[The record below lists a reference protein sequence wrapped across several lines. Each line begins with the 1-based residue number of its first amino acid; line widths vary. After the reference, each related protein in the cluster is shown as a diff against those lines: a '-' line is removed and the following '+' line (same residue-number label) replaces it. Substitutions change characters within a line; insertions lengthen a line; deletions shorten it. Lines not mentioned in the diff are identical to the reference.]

1 MSSVDQD
8 SAGKKFWGS
17 LDLVEKLLPYLDVFT
32 IILLAESKI
41 SCTIQILQKSSAVW
55 TKLARR
61 TFPGNHTW
69 SDQWSD
75 YSSSGRYWNFVKE
88 RFEEEKIQVL
98 HLTSILAKMDN
109 PKSHTLN
116 LLEIICEK
124 FPPIERS
131 GRSDFFIKLV
141 CPCHQSQHSVSPLG
155 FLLLEEVEGAHGSA
169 HQEVL
174 QIKVPFLKD
183 PLMSALGSRLSKQ
196 QVKMTKMHSGPAVC
210 WSRKNAADLFAL
222 IQNCEP
228 TQLSVYN
235 LHVEGNIEADGW
247 VDLARALPLTV
258 DSEDPSFSVTATRE
272 AMKEARREDLKA
284 VWDSLPVS
292 WDPAETVLP
301 LFCWFVDGG
310 AGSKTEFFYKIR
322 GEEEEGWN
330 ALLKDLDEFGG
341 ESAK

>member
-32 IILLAESKI
+32 IILLAESRI
-41 SCTIQILQKSSAVW
+41 SCTIQVLQKSSAVW
-55 TKLARR
+55 IKLVRR
-61 TFPGNHTW
+61 TFPGSQTW
-69 SDQWSD
+69 TD
-75 YSSSGRYWNFVKE
+75 YPSSGRYWNFVKE
-88 RFEEEKIQVL
+88 RFEEEKIQIL
-98 HLTSILAKMDN
+98 HLTSILAMMDN

-124 FPPIERS
+124 FPPVERS
-131 GRSDFFIKLV
+131 GKSDFYIKLA
-141 CPCHQSQHSVSPLG
+141 CPCHQAQHSVSPLG
-155 FLLLEEVEGAHGSA
+155 FLLLEKVEGALGSA

-183 PLMSALGSRLSKQ
+183 PLMSALGSRVSKQ
-196 QVKMTKMHSGPAVC
+196 QLKMSKMHSGPAIC
-210 WSRKNAADLFAL
+210 LDRKNASDLYAL
-222 IQNCEP
+222 VQNCEP
-228 TQLSVYN
+228 MQLRVYN
-235 LHVEGNIEADGW
+235 LHVKGNIEADGW
-247 VDLARALPLTV
+247 VDLARAIPLTL
-258 DSEDPSFSVTATRE
+258 DSEDPAFSVNATRE

-292 WDPAETVLP
+292 WDPAESVLP
-301 LFCWFVDGG
+301 LFSWIVDGG
-310 AGSKTEFFYKIR
+310 PQTEYFYKIR

-330 ALLKDLDEFGG
+330 ALLKVLDAFEGR